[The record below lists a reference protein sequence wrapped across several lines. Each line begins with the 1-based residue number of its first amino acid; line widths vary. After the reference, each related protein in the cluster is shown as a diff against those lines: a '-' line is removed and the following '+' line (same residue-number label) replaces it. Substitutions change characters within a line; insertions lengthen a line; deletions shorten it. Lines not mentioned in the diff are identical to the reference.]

1 MTVYQPSEL
10 LIPTGL
16 DELGFKFSLKR
27 LKNESLASY
36 RLRLLEEAK
45 DPSGPTQLDYARTV
59 SRQLGFLKQPL
70 FDIDVIKDVNGIPF
84 AANPYIEVLSDKII
98 LYSDYN
104 NNTIDM
110 EIDLTKR
117 GEGYFIGEVF
127 DTINTSTYFQP
138 GNASSFDYEFARSTK
153 ILYSHNLRYV
163 ERELLLETKSSKL
176 QNTYIADFFAD
187 ASPLFLEE
195 KNSAALV
202 NTEGDYY
209 IDNLNGVLFTYSNQY
224 GFCNYT
230 YYKIPFTLYYA
241 PVRFLPFNDPSFF
254 LRSKDVLIDDNG
266 QESKEVLNSYGAEKI
281 NSLLKMHP
289 LSWGE

>member
-1 MTVYQPSEL
+1 MTIYQSNEL

-27 LKNESLASY
+27 LKNESLSSY

-45 DPSGPTQLDYARTV
+45 DPSGATQFDYARTV
-59 SRQLGFLKQPL
+59 SRQLGFLKKPL
-70 FDIDVIKDVNGIPF
+70 FSIDVIKDVNGIPF

-104 NNTIDM
+104 SNEIDM
-110 EIDLTKR
+110 EIDFTKR

-138 GNASSFDYEFARSTK
+138 ENSNVLDYEFLLSK
-153 ILYSHNLRYV
+153 NILFCHNLGYV
-163 ERELLLETKSSKL
+163 EREPLLQSRSNKL
-176 QNTYIADFFAD
+176 QNNVIADFFAD
-187 ASPLFLEE
+187 ASPLFLAE
-195 KNSAALV
+195 KNSAAFV
-202 NTEGDYY
+202 NADGDYY
-209 IDNLNGVLFTYSNQY
+209 IDKLNGVIFTYNNQY